1 MKTHGSKKGDGPV
14 TMVVNACINRDL
26 HEEVVEVC
34 FVAQD
39 MDVCK
44 MSSEENTRNEGE
56 VFINDPNLLTPMFGA
71 DKSGRCNEWNVA
83 MTKLTGWH
91 KEEVLHKMLLGE
103 VFDSSNASCLLKDKD
118 EFVSISILINSTL
131 ASDQTE
137 NQAPFGFFQRN
148 GRYTECLLLAKREE
162 NKNGVLT
169 GVSCIVFFPC
179 YELQYALHVQQT
191 SEKTTLQR

>member
-1 MKTHGSKKGDGPV
+1 MKTHGSKKGYGPV

-39 MDVCK
+39 MDSFK
-44 MSSEENTRNEGE
+44 MFSEENIRNEEE
-56 VFINDPNLLTPMFGA
+56 VFINNLNLLTPMFGA
-71 DKSGRCNEWNVA
+71 DKYGRCNEWNAA
-83 MTKLTGWH
+83 MAKLTGWPR
-91 KEEVLHKMLLGE
+91 EEVLHKMLLGE

-131 ASDQTE
+131 ASVQTE

-169 GVSCIVFFPC
+169 GVSCIVCFPC